1 MPISISIVYT
11 YVYYIYISC
20 LDIYIY
26 FACLFVCLCPINVK
40 TAEPTRGKVCGW
52 SNLKKFADNK
62 IHFFKTLKIN
72 DFFNKIQS
80 ANLFSFVFQC
90 LRREHVHSWSRRW
103 AQSAL
108 KAYYILFILNLS
120 PFLQSFIAYFSNNS
134 NTSTDNSSL
143 SLSSWHSSE
152 TGGYKYAT

>member
-1 MPISISIVYT
+1 M
-11 YVYYIYISC
+11 YI
-20 LDIYIY
+20 IYIY
-26 FACLFVCLCPINVK
+26 LVLIYIYTLLVCLSVCLFV
-40 TAEPTRGKVCGW
+40 
-52 SNLKKFADNK
+52 SNKRQNGRTDSREGLWMIQFKNLLITKFV
-62 IHFFKTLKIN
+62 FFKTLKIN

-80 ANLFSFVFQC
+80 ANLFLFVFQC